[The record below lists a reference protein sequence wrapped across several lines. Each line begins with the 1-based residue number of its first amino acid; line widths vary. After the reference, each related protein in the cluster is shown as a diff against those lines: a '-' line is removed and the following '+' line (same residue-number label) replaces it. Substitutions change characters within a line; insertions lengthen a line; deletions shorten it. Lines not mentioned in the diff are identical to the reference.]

1 MGHGAR
7 AIAGTRWDVD
17 ASELRAQAE
26 RCRRLAARTK
36 DRKGADAM
44 RSLADLCD
52 AALAGMSAPSPE
64 PRSVRL
70 ELEDAA

>member
-1 MGHGAR
+1 M
-7 AIAGTRWDVD
+7 D

-52 AALAGMSAPSPE
+52 AALAGMSAPAPE
-64 PRSVRL
+64 PQSMRQ
-70 ELEDAA
+70 ELEDAE

>member
-1 MGHGAR
+1 
-7 AIAGTRWDVD
+7 
-17 ASELRAQAE
+17 
-26 RCRRLAARTK
+26 LAARTK